1 MLMMFSLLLA
11 VFLLISIRLKLIM
24 HKISV
29 LISTTNK
36 NINNLILPKNK
47 NIHYVVVHQVFD
59 GNCTSLLY
67 EDIFEDRLD
76 VTYKCLDYPGLSKS
90 RNVALGICTTKY
102 GYIMDDD
109 VEINLD
115 AIEKL
120 VDLMEQEKVD
130 VATCQY
136 QFESGGLARPYPNST
151 FDHNFLSSARVA
163 SIEICLNIQSA
174 KGKNISFD
182 ERFGLG
188 TKLPSGEEY
197 ILLTDCLKNNL
208 VVKYYPI
215 VTGIHPDITSGMDFY
230 SNFPKILAKREMF
243 KRIFGWKSFVFIFV
257 FWLKK
262 LPAVFKEGYII
273 SFTKTLM
280 FGVK

>member
-1 MLMMFSLLLA
+1 
-11 VFLLISIRLKLIM
+11 M

-29 LISTTNK
+29 LISTANN
-36 NINNLILPKNK
+36 NISNLILPKNQ

-59 GNCTSLLY
+59 NNCIDLLY
-67 EDIFEDRLD
+67 DNLFEGRLD
-76 VTYKCLDYPGLSKS
+76 VTYKRLDYPGLSKS
-90 RNVALGICTTKY
+90 RNVALEICTTKY

-109 VEINLD
+109 VEVDLD

-120 VDLMEQEKVD
+120 VDFMEQEKVD

-136 QFESGGLARPYPNST
+136 QFKSGNSPRPYSNST
-151 FDHNFLSSARVA
+151 FAHNFLSSARVA
-163 SIEICLNIQSA
+163 SIEICLNIQSL
-174 KGKNISFD
+174 KNKNISFD

-188 TKLPSGEEY
+188 TNLPSGEEY

-208 VVKYYPI
+208 AVKYYPI
-215 VTGIHPDITSGMDFY
+215 ITGIHPDITSGMDFY

-243 KRIFGWKSFVFIFV
+243 KRIFGWKSFVFIFA

-262 LPAVFKEGYII
+262 LPAVLKEGYAIP
-273 SFTKTLM
+273 FTKTLM

>member
-1 MLMMFSLLLA
+1 MY
-11 VFLLISIRLKLIM
+11 
-24 HKISV
+24 KISV
-29 LISTTNK
+29 LISTVNN
-36 NINNLILPKNK
+36 NISNLILPENQS
-47 NIHYVVVHQVFD
+47 IHYVIVHQVFD
-59 GNCTSLLY
+59 GNCTDLVCNN
-67 EDIFEDRLD
+67 IFEGRSD
-76 VTYKCLDYPGLSKS
+76 VTYKRLDYLGLSKS
-90 RNVALGICTTKY
+90 RNTALGVCTTKY

-136 QFESGGLARPYPNST
+136 QFESGSLPRAYPNST

-174 KGKNISFD
+174 KEKNISFD

-188 TKLPSGEEY
+188 TNLPSGEEY

-215 VTGIHPDITSGMDFY
+215 ITGIHPDITSGMDFY

-243 KRIFGWKSFVFIFV
+243 KRIFGRKSFFFIFA

-273 SFTKTLM
+273 PFTKTLI
-280 FGVK
+280 FGAK